1 MKTSILTQ
9 ILNELAAADS
19 KLKFSLKV
27 GKSTPSFWHVAGVV
41 DGDGERHSVSVYT
54 QSTKNL
60 DIGTSFDGPGK
71 VQAALQQLIHK
82 QAPASGNRD

>member
-1 MKTSILTQ
+1 
-9 ILNELAAADS
+9 
-19 KLKFSLKV
+19 
-27 GKSTPSFWHVAGVV
+27 
-41 DGDGERHSVSVYT
+41 VYT